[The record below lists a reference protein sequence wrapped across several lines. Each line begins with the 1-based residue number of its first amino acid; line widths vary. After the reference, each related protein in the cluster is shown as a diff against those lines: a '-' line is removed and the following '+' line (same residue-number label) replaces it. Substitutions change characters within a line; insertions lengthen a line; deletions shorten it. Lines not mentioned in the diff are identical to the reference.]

1 MKQLLFI
8 SLIALFST
16 LSCAKS
22 DSMEEDVYSYE
33 VSCEHCDIS
42 YLDDT
47 RFTMSVKGHRGSWK
61 KEFKNAFFLELEITV
76 RSLNATSSNMT
87 VHILKNGKQVAS
99 QSGNQVATAYHV
111 VHDSG
116 STKPSSTVC
125 GAPTQKGG
133 ACQRKVSGGGR
144 CWQHK

>member
-1 MKQLLFI
+1 MKRLLFI

-16 LSCAKS
+16 LSCTKS
-22 DSMEEDVYSYE
+22 DSMEEDAYSYE
-33 VSCEHCDIS
+33 VSCDYCDIS
-42 YLDDT
+42 YLSDKGGA
-47 RFTMSVKGHRGSWK
+47 MSVKGHRGSWK
-61 KEFKNAFFLELEITV
+61 KEFKNTFFLELEITV
-76 RSLNATSSNMT
+76 RSLNATSGNMT

-99 QSGNQVATAYHV
+99 QSDNQVATAYYAV
-111 VHDSG
+111 STSG
-116 STKPSSTVC
+116 STKPSSSVC